1 MVHLRTVLAG
11 DGCVN
16 AVTDRPEAHWLPSRH
31 RFALS
36 RLIAYAKLR
45 GARAVTNNVEHLILP
60 IDRDQTA
67 AEMNA
72 IAIWMFVTTV
82 CYVAAVLPLIWPVA
96 IIVAIP
102 IAAIVI
108 HFPIV
113 VIGPIVRMMIGDGD
127 HIKIIS
133 VITMALLVIA
143 SSYFA
148 ASTLW
153 ARYVAWFFFAVL
165 IVNGAASM
173 VVWLLRGSIRAAE
186 ERCAR

>member
-1 MVHLRTVLAG
+1 MNV
-11 DGCVN
+11 
-16 AVTDRPEAHWLPSRH
+16 VTDRPEARWLPSRH

-36 RLIAYAKLR
+36 RLIAYWKLR
-45 GARAVTNNVEHLILP
+45 GARGVANDVEHLILP

-67 AEMNA
+67 AEMNC
-72 IAIWMFVTTV
+72 IAIWVFVTTV
-82 CYVAAVLPLIWPVA
+82 CYVAATLPLIWPVA

-113 VIGPIVRMMIGDGD
+113 VIGPIVRILIGDGD

-133 VITMALLVIA
+133 VITMSLLVIA

-148 ASTLW
+148 VSSLW
-153 ARYVAWFFFAVL
+153 PRYLAWFFFAVL
-165 IVNGAASM
+165 IVNGAAAI
-173 VVWLLRGSIRAAE
+173 VVRLLRAGIRAAE
-186 ERCAR
+186 QRCAR

>member
-1 MVHLRTVLAG
+1 M
-11 DGCVN
+11 N
-16 AVTDRPEAHWLPSRH
+16 AITDRPEARWLPSRH

-45 GARAVTNNVEHLILP
+45 GVRALANDAEHLILP

-82 CYVAAVLPLIWPVA
+82 CYVAATLPLIWPVA

-102 IAAIVI
+102 IAAIAI

-113 VIGPIVRMMIGDGD
+113 VIGPIVRMLIGDGD

-133 VITMALLVIA
+133 LITMSLLVIA
-143 SSYFA
+143 SSYVA
-148 ASTLW
+148 VSNSW
-153 ARYVAWFFFAVL
+153 PRYVAWIFFAVL
-165 IVNGAASM
+165 IANGAA
-173 VVWLLRGSIRAAE
+173 A
-186 ERCAR
+186 

>member
-1 MVHLRTVLAG
+1 
-11 DGCVN
+11 VN
-16 AVTDRPEAHWLPSRH
+16 AITDRPEARWLPSRH

-45 GARAVTNNVEHLILP
+45 GVRALANDAEHLILP

-82 CYVAAVLPLIWPVA
+82 CYVAATLPLIWPVA

-102 IAAIVI
+102 IAAIAI

-113 VIGPIVRMMIGDGD
+113 VIGPIVRMLIGDGD

-133 VITMALLVIA
+133 LITMSLLVIA
-143 SSYFA
+143 SSYVA
-148 ASTLW
+148 VSNSW
-153 ARYVAWFFFAVL
+153 PRYVAWIFFAVL
-165 IVNGAASM
+165 IANGAAAI
-173 VVWLLRGSIRAAE
+173 VVRLLRGRIRAAE